1 MKRKE
6 AILVA
11 GLGGL
16 IVLMIAKFVRYNE
29 LMPGVLRRLL
39 DSDPGRRQAVFA
51 LIASEV
57 LPERHE

>member
-1 MKRKE
+1 
-6 AILVA
+6 LVA